1 MAINLLP
8 KQFQDRRRTAGAKR
22 LSVVGAV
29 ALLVGVAAITAGV
42 LAFKAVLASE
52 IKGLEKSIGE
62 EKAKIVSQ
70 KGVELKA
77 LTLEKKLATTVKIL
91 RGANQYSE
99 LLSTL
104 AATIPGEI
112 SLLDLQLSSP
122 TKFSLSGT
130 AGDYVSL
137 ARFIKAL
144 VDPSRGGKLFSD
156 AGVRSV
162 DLDSQTGGARF
173 ALELEI
179 RKGVLNETE

>member
-8 KQFQDRRRTAGAKR
+8 EQFQERRRKAGARR
-22 LSVVGAV
+22 LSVFGAV
-29 ALLVGVAAITAGV
+29 ALLVGVVAVTVGV
-42 LAFKAVLASE
+42 LAFKAVLAAE
-52 IKGLEKSIGE
+52 IGGLEKSIGD

-70 KGVELKA
+70 KEVELKA
-77 LTLEKKLATTVKIL
+77 LTLEKKLAATVKTL
-91 RGANQYSE
+91 REANHYSE

-104 AATIPGEI
+104 AGTVPGEI

-137 ARFIKAL
+137 ARFIRAL
-144 VDPSRGGKLFSD
+144 VDPSRGGKIFAD

-179 RKGVLNETE
+179 RKGVLYGVE